1 MLLLMTYLQSMME
14 QSRLTRLA
22 IIISHWPKPFFF
34 LSMRFHCVFTS
45 TISKLHIRAALNFLG
60 QRVTAPSDPKSKG
73 ARTPMTSSVNH
84 SRTSFFNS
92 CLLCLVLYVSNNIY
106 FLFRSKGKR
115 LPIDKAEI
123 VPAVQFSSKASS
135 LPKSPPPPPKQPPPP
150 PQLKRPPSSG
160 SVPSK
165 PPSVPGRAGLLSQI
179 QKGTKLKRAAT
190 NDRSAPRVWKRFK
203 KLICCYDISWFHSRA
218 NSVIKTC
225 NIKGNFIAIFNAA
238 YYKKILAWQYNFWQI
253 SLITNANIRY
263 WTIWW
268 NQKEHSTLYRNC
280 Y

>member
-1 MLLLMTYLQSMME
+1 MCFYLDDFKTPHSGSTYFFGPE
-14 QSRLTRLA
+14 GHR
-22 IIISHWPKPFFF
+22 PFGSQVQRCPHAYDVFCESFKNQF
-34 LSMRFHCVFTS
+34 L
-45 TISKLHIRAALNFLG
+45 
-60 QRVTAPSDPKSKG
+60 
-73 ARTPMTSSVNH
+73 
-84 SRTSFFNS
+84 S

-225 NIKGNFIAIFNAA
+225 NIKENFIAIFNAA